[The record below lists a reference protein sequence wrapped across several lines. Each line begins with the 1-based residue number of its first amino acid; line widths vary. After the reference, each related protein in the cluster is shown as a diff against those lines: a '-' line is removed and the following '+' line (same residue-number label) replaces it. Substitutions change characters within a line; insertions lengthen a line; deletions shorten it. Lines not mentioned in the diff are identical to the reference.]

1 VSGSRRL
8 PSRSVVGT
16 IVGLL
21 AVLAPAKVVLADAA
35 APTDYESTV
44 VSITPATDTIDV
56 EVIGGD
62 SFVQLTVA
70 PGTEVLVEGYQQEP
84 YLRFRTDGVVE
95 ENQRAPTTY
104 LNASRLG
111 GGEVPAGADPAL
123 PPDWEQVATG
133 GTFAW
138 HDHRSHWM
146 DPNPPADHAPGDVV
160 QTQGLAM
167 TVDAVPVEVVF
178 AVTWLPAPSPVPLAV
193 GAAVGGALV
202 LLAWCWRRRLAW
214 PLLVVAVAALG
225 IGWWQF
231 SSLPAVTGPLLVWW
245 LLPAVAA
252 ASLLIAL
259 VLGRPLLSYGLVLLA
274 ALELGAWIF
283 IRRDGAFRA
292 LIPTDAP
299 SWLDRGVMAATAVV
313 TVAAAIGAA
322 VGMWRIP
329 VDDD

>member
-1 VSGSRRL
+1 M
-8 PSRSVVGT
+8 
-16 IVGLL
+16 
-21 AVLAPAKVVLADAA
+21 VLADAA

-44 VSITPATDTIDV
+44 VSITPPTDTIDV

-70 PGTEVLVEGYQQEP
+70 PGTEVLIEGYQQEP

-123 PPDWEQVATG
+123 PPDWKQVATG

-160 QTQGLAM
+160 QSPTLAM

-178 AVTWLPAPSPVPLAV
+178 AVTWLPAPSRLPLAV

-202 LLAWCWRRRLAW
+202 LLTLFWRRRLAW

-252 ASLLIAL
+252 RLAADRARARPAAA
-259 VLGRPLLSYGLVLLA
+259 VVRAGPAGRPGAGRLDLHPPRRRVPRPHPDRRPVLA
-274 ALELGAWIF
+274 RPWGHGRH
-283 IRRDGAFRA
+283 RRRHRRRRHRR
-292 LIPTDAP
+292 
-299 SWLDRGVMAATAVV
+299 RGGD
-313 TVAAAIGAA
+313 VAHP
-322 VGMWRIP
+322 RRR
-329 VDDD
+329 